1 MCFQYIY
8 HGVPQVSVIGPLLF
22 LIYLNDLWRSL
33 FLKNSPFCDDT
44 NILYTSNS
52 LKDINRNINHN
63 LKSIAEWLKANKI
76 SLNSGKTELVLFR
89 SKTKK
94 LPKTWTLE

>member
-33 FLKNSPFCDDT
+33 FLKNSPFCDDK

-52 LKDINRNINHN
+52 LKDINRKINHN
-63 LKSIAEWLKANKI
+63 LKSVAEWLKANKI